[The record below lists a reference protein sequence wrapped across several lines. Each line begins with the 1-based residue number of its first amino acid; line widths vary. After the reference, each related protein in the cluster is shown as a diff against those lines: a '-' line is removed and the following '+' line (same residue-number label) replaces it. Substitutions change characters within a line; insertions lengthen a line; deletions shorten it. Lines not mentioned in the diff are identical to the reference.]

1 MQIPSICLVSK
12 LLFSIYIRFDRYK
25 LQQTDDKRFAL
36 LFWRLLSIYLGCFKG
51 SMPLKFYNFT
61 DCLNGVLLSWQE
73 VIQMWQSENI
83 TAKEEAFESIPAG
96 KWKVEAGAG
105 GYISRAVQR
114 TVCCWKTSLLLQITI
129 SMRNRDH
136 AAALSSGNKKIKKIQ
151 WNYLRYQSKWLNFS
165 VFLFTTIHHWLRA
178 NLNSKDNPVCP
189 GAEISCWRCEATQVA
204 VWSLL
209 LLCQNVQKA
218 THWTPKYV
226 SNYHKKTS
234 FSKSQRLKNKK
245 RFKF

>member
-1 MQIPSICLVSK
+1 
-12 LLFSIYIRFDRYK
+12 
-25 LQQTDDKRFAL
+25 
-36 LFWRLLSIYLGCFKG
+36 
-51 SMPLKFYNFT
+51 MPLKFYNFT

-114 TVCCWKTSLLLQITI
+114 TVCCWKTSLLLKITI
-129 SMRNRDH
+129 SMRKKNRDH
-136 AAALSSGNKKIKKIQ
+136 AAPLSSGNLKKK
-151 WNYLRYQSKWLNFS
+151 NNPKWLNFS
-165 VFLFTTIHHWLRA
+165 VFLFTTIHHWLRG

-189 GAEISCWRCEATQVA
+189 GAESSCWRCEATQVA

-218 THWTPKYV
+218 THWTPKCV
-226 SNYHKKTS
+226 SNYH
-234 FSKSQRLKNKK
+234 
-245 RFKF
+245 